1 MMMSVCVCH
10 VPDDKFDAALV
21 DTVPVVD
28 MNVVFWLDDV
38 RVCVMYLMTSLTQR
52 CLIQCP
58 W

>member
-1 MMMSVCVCH
+1 VCH
-10 VPDDKFDAALV
+10 VPDDNSDTALF

-28 MNVVFWLDDV
+28 MNVVFWLDDDV

-52 CLIQCP
+52 CLTQCP

>member
-1 MMMSVCVCH
+1 MSLCVCH
-10 VPDDKFDAALV
+10 VPDDKSDTALF

-52 CLIQCP
+52 CLTQCP